1 MQADEEVGKIAHAVP
16 VIISRTLEL
25 FVESLLTKS
34 SQITLSRNSKT
45 LSPSHL
51 KQCIMSESRFD
62 FLKDLV
68 KNVPDISNDDGNS
81 LVTEE
86 HQQNQEQNIVPP
98 TCKYHIFSTTVA
110 LLIFIVINHAHLD
123 NGIESSNGSS
133 ASSST
138 AVAVPVP
145 RMYQRSQS
153 FQPSTSS
160 VQQQQQI
167 PQYHNTTSI
176 QQKQFHLN
184 NYTTVSKQYTKQSNP
199 NMINIPPHPTQ
210 LNEYRPSPAKIS
222 RFNSIPS
229 STITSEQQLIQQ
241 PQKQSPVVAP
251 LEFPIQIT
259 YNIDGKATSTDSP
272 TVKIDYS
279 KLSLPATSPSI
290 KIDLSSF
297 NTPMTTTTIQQPSN
311 SAPASGTL
319 DEDYDA

>member
-1 MQADEEVGKIAHAVP
+1 MPSKKRKYNARFPAGRIKRIMQADEEVGKIAHAVP

-34 SQITLSRNSKT
+34 SQITLARNSKT

-68 KNVPDISNDDGNS
+68 KNVPDISSEEGSGFVN
-81 LVTEE
+81 EE
-86 HQQNQEQNIVPP
+86 HPQPNQEQISVPA
-98 TCKYHIFSTTVA
+98 TY
-110 LLIFIVINHAHLD
+110 
-123 NGIESSNGSS
+123 NGNESNGSS
-133 ASSST
+133 SS
-138 AVAVPVP
+138 VQP
-145 RMYQRSQS
+145 RIYQRSQS
-153 FQPSTSS
+153 FQPSTSTQQQQ
-160 VQQQQQI
+160 QQQQQI
-167 PQYHNTTSI
+167 PQYHNTTTI
-176 QQKQFHLN
+176 QQKQFYLN
-184 NYTTVSKQYTKQSNP
+184 NYTSISKQNTKQPNP
-199 NMINIPPHPTQ
+199 NIPQ

-229 STITSEQQLIQQ
+229 STITSEQQHQ
-241 PQKQSPVVAP
+241 PSSLLPPPQTKQSSLAP

-259 YNIDGKATSTDSP
+259 YNIDGKATATDSP

-290 KIDLSSF
+290 KIDLSNFSS
-297 NTPMTTTTIQQPSN
+297 PMTTTSTIQQPSN
-311 SAPASGTL
+311 ASASATSL

>member
-1 MQADEEVGKIAHAVP
+1 MPSKKRKYNARFPAGRIKRIMQADEEVGKIAHAVP

-34 SQITLSRNSKT
+34 SQITLARNSKT

-68 KNVPDISNDDGNS
+68 KNVPDISNEEGSGLTN
-81 LVTEE
+81 EE
-86 HQQNQEQNIVPP
+86 HPQQNKEQNSVP
-98 TCKYHIFSTTVA
+98 VA
-110 LLIFIVINHAHLD
+110 Y
-123 NGIESSNGSS
+123 NGIESNGSS
-133 ASSST
+133 SS
-138 AVAVPVP
+138 VQQP

-153 FQPSTSS
+153 FQPSTSTQPPQQQQ
-160 VQQQQQI
+160 QQQQQI
-167 PQYHNTTSI
+167 TQYHNTTI
-176 QQKQFHLN
+176 QQKQFYLN
-184 NYTTVSKQYTKQSNP
+184 NYTSISKQNTKQLNP
-199 NMINIPPHPTQ
+199 NIPQ
-210 LNEYRPSPAKIS
+210 QNDYRPSPAKIS

-229 STITSEQQLIQQ
+229 STITSEQHHQLPPPLP
-241 PQKQSPVVAP
+241 PQTKQSSLAP

-259 YNIDGKATSTDSP
+259 YNIDGKTASTDSP

-290 KIDLSSF
+290 KIDLSNFSS
-297 NTPMTTTTIQQPSN
+297 PMQATSTIQQPSN
-311 SAPASGTL
+311 ASTSATL

>member
-1 MQADEEVGKIAHAVP
+1 MPSKKRKYNARFPAGRIKRIMQADEEVGKIAHAVP

-68 KNVPDISNDDGNS
+68 KNVPDISNEEGS
-81 LVTEE
+81 GLVSEE
-86 HQQNQEQNIVPP
+86 QPQHNQEQTISVP
-98 TCKYHIFSTTVA
+98 VA
-110 LLIFIVINHAHLD
+110 Y
-123 NGIESSNGSS
+123 NGIESNGSS
-133 ASSST
+133 SVS
-138 AVAVPVP
+138 VQP

-153 FQPSTSS
+153 FQPSTSTQHQ
-160 VQQQQQI
+160 QQQQQI
-167 PQYHNTTSI
+167 PQYHNTTTI
-176 QQKQFHLN
+176 QQKQFYLN
-184 NYTTVSKQYTKQSNP
+184 NYTSISKQNTKQPNP
-199 NMINIPPHPTQ
+199 NIPQ

-229 STITSEQQLIQQ
+229 STITSEQQKQQ
-241 PQKQSPVVAP
+241 QQHQAPPQQTKQSSLAP
-251 LEFPIQIT
+251 LEFPIQIS
-259 YNIDGKATSTDSP
+259 YNIDGKPTATDSP

-290 KIDLSSF
+290 KIDLSNF
-297 NTPMTTTTIQQPSN
+297 NSPMTTTQTIQQPSN
-311 SAPASGTL
+311 ASASATL

>member
-68 KNVPDISNDDGNS
+68 KNVPDISNDDGSGSTSEEQHNPEQTSVPASCKRKYS
-81 LVTEE
+81 LCRVAFYV
-86 HQQNQEQNIVPP
+86 ILIAMV
-98 TCKYHIFSTTVA
+98 IFS
-110 LLIFIVINHAHLD
+110 D
-123 NGIESSNGSS
+123 NGVDTNGSS
-133 ASSST
+133 G
-138 AVAVPVP
+138 AVVA
-145 RMYQRSQS
+145 RIYQRSQS

-160 VQQQQQI
+160 QSEI
-167 PQYHNTTSI
+167 PHYHNPTII
-176 QQKQFHLN
+176 QQKQFYLN
-184 NYTTVSKQYTKQSNP
+184 SYTTISKQNNTKQPNP
-199 NMINIPPHPTQ
+199 NMNIPQVTAENHCPI
-210 LNEYRPSPAKIS
+210 PAKIT
-222 RFNSIPS
+222 RFNSLPS
-229 STITSEQQLIQQ
+229 STITSEQQQQ
-241 PQKQSPVVAP
+241 QLQQQQSKQSIAP
-251 LEFPIQIT
+251 IEFPIQIT
-259 YNIDGKATSTDSP
+259 YNVDGKTTSTESP

-279 KLSLPATSPSI
+279 KLPLPSSPAI

-297 NTPMTTTTIQQPSN
+297 NTPLTTTSIQQPSN
-311 SAPASGTL
+311 QPTATL